1 MKELQLPLSDT
12 TIKTLHAGEMV
23 LLSGKLLTGRDQVHL
38 RFTEALK
45 RGKKLPVEIKGQAIY
60 YVGPTPAKPGEVI
73 GSCGPTTSRR
83 MDAFSPLLIKHGLKV
98 IIGKGG
104 RSKEVKSALKKYKGV
119 YFMSIGGA
127 GAYLSI
133 RVKSAKVI
141 AYPELG
147 PEAVY
152 QLEVECFPVIVAIDS
167 KGRTIFRP

>member
-119 YFMSIGGA
+119 
-127 GAYLSI
+127 
-133 RVKSAKVI
+133 RVNKPLYIYNRHDKSATANK
-141 AYPELG
+141 EM
-147 PEAVY
+147 
-152 QLEVECFPVIVAIDS
+152 VE
-167 KGRTIFRP
+167 KGKQQIFARHGIIKGFKEY

>member
-1 MKELQLPLSDT
+1 MKLLYLPISDT
-12 TIKTLHAGEMV
+12 VIKSLKAGEMA
-23 LLSGKLLTGRDQVHL
+23 LLSGKIITGRDQVHL
-38 RFTEALK
+38 RFTEVLK
-45 RGKKLPVEIKGQAIY
+45 KGKILPINIKGQTIY

-104 RSKEVKSALKKYKGV
+104 RSKEVVAAIKKYKGV

-127 GAYLSI
+127 GAYLAK
-133 RVKSAKVI
+133 RVTSAKVI

-152 QLEVECFPVIVAIDS
+152 ELTVYDFPVIVAIDS
-167 KGRTIFRP
+167 KGRSIF